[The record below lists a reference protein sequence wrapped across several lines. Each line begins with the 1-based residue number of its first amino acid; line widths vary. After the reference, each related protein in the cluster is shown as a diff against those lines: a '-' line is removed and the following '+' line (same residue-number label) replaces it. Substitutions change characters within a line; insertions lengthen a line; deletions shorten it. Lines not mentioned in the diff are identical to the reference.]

1 MDLRSDSTPPLYHQ
15 LSTGLCALVKGLWR
29 RSAREARLMM
39 NADTGA
45 ADDLSGWRALV
56 SECGRALCATEL
68 VVSIFACM

>member
-1 MDLRSDSTPPLYHQ
+1 
-15 LSTGLCALVKGLWR
+15 
-29 RSAREARLMM
+29 MM
-39 NADTGA
+39 INADTGA